1 MPPSILILEPR
12 RDVASAL
19 EGVVNSANYV
29 AIVAPHLERLSD
41 LPVPPA
47 AIIVRISFESVSEPP
62 HVALG
67 RLRDR
72 PPVVAI
78 AWADEEIAEATRL
91 KCDVVLRAPA
101 DVSRLCQVLERL
113 VRS

>member
-1 MPPSILILEPR
+1 MRPSILILETR
-12 RDVASAL
+12 RDIAIAL

-41 LPVPPA
+41 LAVPPA
-47 AIIVRISFESVSEPP
+47 AIIVRISFESTSEPA
-62 HVALG
+62 HAALA
-67 RLRDR
+67 RLIDR

-78 AWADEEIAEATRL
+78 AWAEDEVAEARRL
-91 KCDVVLRAPA
+91 GCEVVLRAPQE
-101 DVSRLCQVLERL
+101 VSQLCEALGRV